1 MTLINVW
8 QNILNGLAVGSV
20 YAIFAVGYTLIFSI
34 LRIINFAHGAVFT
47 VSAYFTYL
55 LTGSAIN
62 TNGTLHKL
70 FTDGFGAPALP
81 IKLPF
86 VIALLVGGL
95 LAGLV
100 GMLLDRIAFRPLRQ
114 RGADPLLTLVSSLGV
129 AVAMVNLIQ
138 YFFGAEIYSYPA
150 NPFGNIPAAVN
161 FGTADTPVPVRTI
174 QVIIFFVAIVIVIFL
189 TWLINSTKLGK
200 ALRAVSEDAVTASLL
215 GINTDRIISSVFII
229 GAAMAAIA
237 GVLVTLNY
245 GSFDFNI
252 GFVTG
257 IKAFTA
263 AVLGGIGSLPGAM
276 LGGLI
281 LGLAEALFSGMVNT
295 DYKDVFAFSLLVLVL
310 IFRPTGLLGKPEV
323 EKV

>member
-215 GINTDRIISSVFII
+215 GINTDRIIMFTFFLSAFLGGISGTLVGVSV
-229 GAAMAAIA
+229 GVA
-237 GVLVTLNY
+237 GPYFGITY
-245 GSFDFNI
+245 GLKGLAVI
-252 GFVTG
+252 
-257 IKAFTA
+257 
-263 AVLGGIGSLPGAM
+263 VLGGLGDIPGAII
-276 LGGLI
+276 GGI
-281 LGLAEALFSGMVNT
+281 VLGLAEAFVPPQFVAFKEAVAFLILF
-295 DYKDVFAFSLLVLVL
+295 LVLV
-310 IFRPTGLLGKPEV
+310 IRPQGILGRAAV
-323 EKV
+323 VKV